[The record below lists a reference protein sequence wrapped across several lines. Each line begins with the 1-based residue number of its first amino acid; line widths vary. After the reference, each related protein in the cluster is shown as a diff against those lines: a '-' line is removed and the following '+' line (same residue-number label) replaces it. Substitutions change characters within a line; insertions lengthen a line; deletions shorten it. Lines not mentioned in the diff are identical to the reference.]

1 MMRQYPLTILLH
13 DDVDD
18 NRKDTICCMKELKKI
33 LNEKNISIRKLSRIT
48 SIPESTLHAM
58 INEQI
63 KQPSF
68 NTIVKIS
75 EVLNV
80 PLESF
85 KEKE

>member
-1 MMRQYPLTILLH
+1 MRQYPLIILLH
-13 DDVDD
+13 DDVND
-18 NRKDTICCMKELKKI
+18 NRKDTIRCMKELKKI
-33 LNEKNISIRKLSRIT
+33 LNEKNISIRKLSKIT

>member
-1 MMRQYPLTILLH
+1 
-13 DDVDD
+13 
-18 NRKDTICCMKELKKI
+18 MKELKKI

-58 INEQI
+58 VNEQI

>member
-1 MMRQYPLTILLH
+1 
-13 DDVDD
+13 
-18 NRKDTICCMKELKKI
+18 MKELKKI

>member
-1 MMRQYPLTILLH
+1 METIKKVLKEKQISAYQLSKLT
-13 DDVDD
+13 D
-18 NRKDTICCMKELKKI
+18 
-33 LNEKNISIRKLSRIT
+33 
-48 SIPESTLHAM
+48 IPESTLHAM
-58 INEQI
+58 VNEQI